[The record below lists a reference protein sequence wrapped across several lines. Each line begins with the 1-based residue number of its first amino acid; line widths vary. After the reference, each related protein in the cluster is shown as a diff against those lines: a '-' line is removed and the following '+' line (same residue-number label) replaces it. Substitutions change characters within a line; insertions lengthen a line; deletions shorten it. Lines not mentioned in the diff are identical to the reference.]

1 MGKKLAS
8 SGAKDMKDDR
18 KTNVTLVLEPEKYTK
33 INIFI
38 LTLLVVLLLGTQFI
52 ENSSSSEYQK
62 E

>member
-1 MGKKLAS
+1 MGKKTAS

-52 ENSSSSEYQK
+52 ENSSSTEYQK

>member
-52 ENSSSSEYQK
+52 ENSSSTEYQK

>member
-1 MGKKLAS
+1 MGKKPAS

-52 ENSSSSEYQK
+52 ENSSSTEYQK